1 MHAKDLFG
9 RIVNVGD
16 LVVYGHSGRYAGTRV
31 GLVYKVDGPRDVRVY
46 ILERETTWVPMV
58 GDPSRKMQ
66 KYTGKWVKGHHS
78 KPNGFVKI
86 DPVPNGIPLL
96 KDL

>member
-1 MHAKDLFG
+1 MAGIVAAKDLFG
-9 RIVNVGD
+9 RIVRVGD

-31 GLVYKVDGPRDVRVY
+31 GLVYRIDDFRNISVF
-46 ILERETTWVPMV
+46 ILEKERRFDTGKGKYV
-58 GDPSRKMQ
+58 
-66 KYTGKWVKGHHS
+66 YTGKWVKGHHS

-86 DPVPNGIPLL
+86 DPVPNGIPQL